1 MSRAEDRRG
10 HSCASVHRLVTI
22 GSPRCHSLEV
32 SPSEASANSRG
43 GLMRVLMVVA
53 ACIACGAPPSFA
65 QQSDRGYA
73 SFGGGVAISSDAT
86 SGNILGEVGVRVAR
100 NVFVFGDLGQFH
112 NLQPSLVQPTVDA
125 TTLALA
131 SDGVTVNGTGRVPAL
146 QLLGG
151 VRYVIPTHGG
161 VAPYVLGGA
170 GMARLM
176 PTAEFTY
183 SSGTLT
189 RATPAPGDD
198 GTAQLIS
205 NGDFPTPPPSH
216 PVMFTLRRRGH
227 RPL

>member
-73 SFGGGVAISSDAT
+73 RCGGGGAISSDAT

-125 TTLALA
+125 TTLSLA

-161 VAPYVLGGA
+161 LAPYVLGGA
-170 GMARLM
+170 GLARAM
-176 PTAEFTY
+176 PTAGVTY
-183 SSGTLT
+183 SRGTIT
-189 RATPAPGDD
+189 GAAPAPRGD
-198 GTAQLIS
+198 AAPQPLP
-205 NGDFPTPPPSH
+205 NGGVTSPP
-216 PVMFTLRRRGH
+216 
-227 RPL
+227 